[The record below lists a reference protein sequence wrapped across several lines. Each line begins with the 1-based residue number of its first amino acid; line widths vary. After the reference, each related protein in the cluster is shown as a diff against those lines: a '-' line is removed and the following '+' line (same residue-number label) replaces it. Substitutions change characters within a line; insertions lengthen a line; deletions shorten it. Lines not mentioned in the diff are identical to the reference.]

1 MSPQSLHLTRPSL
14 GLTVA
19 LSVAA
24 LLAALSSASLVTGDT
39 AEQLLLLPQAGPVT
53 GPFARTTQR
62 GEVEIEVLGGRTRLE
77 FMLFGLTPNAVH
89 SVWLEWDTA
98 RPPFSGTGEDL
109 LATDPETG
117 TTANVYAYTPAAPD
131 NAAFTG
137 GMGLDPNG
145 FVADDSGNALFR
157 LELNY
162 DIFQPQAAPVVLRPG
177 ATQTVR
183 VASSGGACV
192 GSPEGA
198 LASRIDSAYM
208 RVFNTSTVANLP
220 ARSPSFP
227 VLSAPL
233 RARLVRGAVRE
244 IRVVEHFDGVTHGHL
259 RGVGSGQGG
268 NCRDHEFRLSGLVA
282 NAVPKR

>member
-1 MSPQSLHLTRPSL
+1 MSQFIIHSTRGSL
-14 GLTVA
+14 GVTVA
-19 LSVAA
+19 LGLAA
-24 LLAALSSASLVTGDT
+24 LLTGLIPASLAQEDIP
-39 AEQLLLLPQAGPVT
+39 ERILRLSQAGPT
-53 GPFARTTQR
+53 AGPFARGTQT
-62 GEVEIEVLGGRTRLE
+62 GEVEIEVVGGRTRLE

-109 LATDPETG
+109 LATDPQTG

-268 NCRDHEFRLSGLVA
+268 NCRDHEFRFSGLLA